1 MKTTAL
7 RTQDIEKKWYLI
19 DCTGKTLGR
28 LSVIVA
34 NILRGKSKPE
44 YTPNSDVGDFVVLI
58 NTKQIKVTGNKS
70 TQKKYFSHTGFPG
83 GLKMRSF
90 SSMLQKNPNGIV
102 KNAVKGM
109 LPKNRLNNKIIKKLK
124 IYADEDHPH
133 EAQKLEDIKL

>member
-7 RTQDIEKKWYLI
+7 RTQDLEKKWYLI
-19 DCTGKTLGR
+19 DCSGKTLGR

-44 YTPNSDVGDFVVLI
+44 YTPNADVGDFVVLI
-58 NTKQIKVTGNKS
+58 NTKEIKVTGNKS

-83 GLKMRSF
+83 GLKTRSF
-90 SSMLQKNPNGIV
+90 SSMLQKNPNSII

-109 LPKNRLNNKIIKKLK
+109 LPKNRLNKKIIKKLK
-124 IYADEDHPH
+124 IYANQDHPH

>member
-19 DCTGKTLGR
+19 DCSGKTLGR

-44 YTPNSDVGDFVVLI
+44 YTPNADVGDFVVLI
-58 NTKQIKVTGNKS
+58 NTKEIKVTGNKS

-83 GLKMRSF
+83 GLKTRSF
-90 SSMLQKNPNGIV
+90 SSMLQKNPNAVV

-109 LPKNRLNNKIIKKLK
+109 LPKNRINNKIIKKLK
-124 IYADEDHPH
+124 IYANEDHPH

>member
-19 DCTGKTLGR
+19 DCSGKTLGR

-44 YTPNSDVGDFVVLI
+44 YTPNADVGDFVVLI
-58 NTKQIKVTGNKS
+58 NTKEIKVTGNKS

-83 GLKMRSF
+83 GLKTRSF
-90 SSMLQKNPNGIV
+90 SSMLQKNPNSII

-124 IYADEDHPH
+124 IYANQDHPH

>member
-7 RTQDIEKKWYLI
+7 RTQDLEKKWYLI
-19 DCTGKTLGR
+19 DCSGKTLGR

-44 YTPNSDVGDFVVLI
+44 YTPNADVGDFVVLI
-58 NTKQIKVTGNKS
+58 NTKEIKVTGNKS

-83 GLKMRSF
+83 GLKTRSF
-90 SSMLQKNPNGIV
+90 SSMLQKNPNSII

-124 IYADEDHPH
+124 IYANQDHPH